1 VTGTNTEVNSEG
13 VLANTLTSGNALEDS
28 TPDSVL
34 SVILVTDNIVVNIVE
49 LAVDVSTII
58 VLISGSVCIS
68 DGITG

>member
-1 VTGTNTEVNSEG
+1 MTGTNTEVNSEG